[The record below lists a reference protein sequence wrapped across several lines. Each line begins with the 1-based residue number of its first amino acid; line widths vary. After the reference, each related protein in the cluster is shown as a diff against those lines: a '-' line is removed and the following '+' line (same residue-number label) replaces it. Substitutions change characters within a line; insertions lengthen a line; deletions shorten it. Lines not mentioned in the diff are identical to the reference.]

1 MELSIAALHVQDTE
15 ALLVSSSSDSESDP
29 TPPSIKPA
37 VFSSVSRPRADVFSR
52 GSDSEY
58 DSDRHRFFF
67 RRHRAA
73 IASSGVATCRCAP
86 PAVSDSPDSAT
97 EAENVAAENVA
108 AGWMSWGELHKFLQA
123 LVLLLFFFFLGGFFL
138 ISKK

>member
-97 EAENVAAENVA
+97 EAENVAA
-108 AGWMSWGELHKFLQA
+108 GWMSWGELHKFLQA
-123 LVLLLFFFFLGGFFL
+123 LVLLLFFFFLGGFFFNIQKIVL
-138 ISKK
+138 